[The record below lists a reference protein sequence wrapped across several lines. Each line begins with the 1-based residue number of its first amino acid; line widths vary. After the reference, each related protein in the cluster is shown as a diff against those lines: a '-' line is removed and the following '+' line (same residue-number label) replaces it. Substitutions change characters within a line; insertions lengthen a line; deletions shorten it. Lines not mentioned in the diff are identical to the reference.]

1 MATSLRGH
9 VRQFRF
15 LGDAVLLAGAYYVLA
30 RIGLSFGSLPG
41 NVAPVWPA
49 GGFALA
55 VLIVRGRRL
64 WPGVTLGALA
74 VYGVGADVP
83 LSSALAMSA
92 GNTLAALGAATVLGW
107 IGFRPVFDRT
117 RDVAAL
123 VVAATVGS
131 AVSAT
136 IGTLSLRYGGL
147 LAAADYWT
155 TWRTWW
161 MGDGLGGGVVVAPA
175 VLAGF
180 AAPLRGPLR
189 PRLQFAG
196 FLAIVAITGLW
207 VIGPAGYPYLALPL
221 VAWGAIRWALPGA
234 SLATLVTAVAAV
246 VRVGQGAAPFAGSP
260 TELLRLDG
268 FLAVLSFSGLVV
280 AAVVVERDAAAARLA
295 GANRDLEERV
305 RIRTAALDADRERLA
320 EAQRIAGIGSWELD
334 LGSETTIW
342 SDEMYR
348 IFGVDPSTFE
358 PTYEAFLALVHPDDR
373 ATVTGCLDRALTSQ
387 DSFLFDYRVPLS
399 DGRVRWVRARGR
411 LVTDDAGNLAG
422 MQGTCQD
429 ITDRM
434 EAEASLTY
442 HALHDPLTGLPNRT
456 LLLDRIEVA
465 LARSAR
471 LGRSVAVLFL
481 DLDRFKPINDSRGH
495 ATGDTVLQT
504 VASRLRAAVR
514 PSDTVGRLGGDEFV
528 VVSEDASVWQ
538 ATVLGERLIRT
549 LEKPF
554 EVEGDEVFVTVSVGI
569 AIAETGVSAD
579 ELLRDAD
586 VAMYQAKQRG
596 RARSEFFDE
605 AMRTEAARRLETATA
620 LHRALERDEFETH
633 YQPMVDLNSGAI
645 VGVEALVRWRHPERG
660 LVSPA
665 AFIPMA
671 EEQGLI
677 VPIGDRVLEESC
689 RQWASWR
696 AQFPARDPLI
706 LNVNIS
712 ARQLHRP
719 EFLESIRSVLASHG
733 VDPGSLCLELTESVL
748 MEDVEAERHTLSAL
762 RELGVGLAI
771 DDFGTGY
778 SSLTYL
784 KRFPVSGIKI
794 DQTFV
799 AGLGVDTFDTAIIES
814 VIELAHAVGLHVT
827 AEGVETVEQM
837 LRLRALGC
845 DYAQGYYFAR
855 PQPAAALDALLEC
868 WSQAKAYTGS

>member
-1 MATSLRGH
+1 LATSFRGH

-15 LGDAVLLAGAYYVLA
+15 LSDAALLAVAYYLLA
-30 RIGLSFGSLPG
+30 RVGLSFGSLPG
-41 NVAPVWPA
+41 DVAPVWPP
-49 GGFALA
+49 GGLALA
-55 VLIVRGRRL
+55 VLLVRGRRL
-64 WPGVTLGALA
+64 WPGVAIGALA
-74 VYGVGADVP
+74 VYGVGGDAP
-83 LSSALAMSA
+83 LSSALAISA
-92 GNTLAALGAATVLGW
+92 GNTLAAVGAATLLGR

-123 VVAATVGS
+123 VVAAGLGS

-136 IGTLSLRYGGL
+136 VGTLSLRFGGVL
-147 LAAADYWT
+147 PAADYWT
-155 TWRTWW
+155 AWRTWC
-161 MGDGLGGGVVVAPA
+161 MGDGLGGVVIAPA
-175 VLAGF
+175 VLAVF
-180 AAPLRGPLR
+180 AAPLRGLLR
-189 PRLQFAG
+189 PRLQFAA
-196 FLAIVAITGLW
+196 FLALVALTGFRA
-207 VIGPAGYPYLALPL
+207 IGPAGYPYLALPF
-221 VAWGAIRWALPGA
+221 VAWGAVRWALQGA
-234 SLATLVTAVAAV
+234 SLATLVTAVV
-246 VRVGQGAAPFAGSP
+246 VMVRVDQGAAPFAGSP
-260 TELLRLDG
+260 AELLRLDG
-268 FLAVLSFSGLVV
+268 FLAVVAFSGLVV
-280 AAVVVERDAAAARLA
+280 AAMVAERNAATERLET
-295 GANRDLEERV
+295 ANRDLEERV
-305 RIRTAALDADRERLA
+305 RVRTAALDADRERLA
-320 EAQRIAGIGSWELD
+320 EAQRIAGIGSWDLD
-334 LGSETTIW
+334 LATETTIW
-342 SDEMYR
+342 SGEQYR
-348 IFGVDPSTFE
+348 IFGVHPSTFE
-358 PTYEAFLALVHPDDR
+358 PTYDAFLALVHPDDR
-373 ATVTGCLDRALTSQ
+373 ATVTDGFERAVAAHEP
-387 DSFLFDYRVPLS
+387 FVFDYRVPLP
-399 DGRVRWVRARGR
+399 DGRIRWVRARGR
-411 LVTDDAGNLAG
+411 LVCDEAGDLVG

-434 EAEASLTY
+434 EAEAALTY

-456 LLLDRIEVA
+456 LLLDRIEIA

-471 LGRSVAVLFL
+471 HGRAVAVLFL

-538 ATVLGERLIRT
+538 ATALGERLIRA

-569 AIAETGVSAD
+569 AIADRAVSAD

-586 VAMYQAKQRG
+586 VAMYQAKQGG

-605 AMRTEAARRLETATA
+605 AMRTEAAQRLEIATA
-620 LHRALERDEFETH
+620 LHRAVERDEFETH
-633 YQPMVDLNSGAI
+633 YQPMVDLNTGAI

-696 AQFPARDPLI
+696 AQFPAREPLI

-712 ARQLHRP
+712 ARQLNRP
-719 EFLESIRSVLASHG
+719 EFLESIRAAMARHG

-784 KRFPVSGIKI
+784 KRFPVTGIKI

-799 AGLGVDTFDTAIIES
+799 AGLGRDTFDTAIIES

-855 PQPAAALDALLEC
+855 PQPAAALDALFDC
-868 WSQAKAYTGS
+868 WGQAEVSTGS

>member
-15 LGDAVLLAGAYYVLA
+15 LRDAALLAVAYYLLA
-30 RIGLSFGSLPG
+30 RVGLSFGSLPG
-41 NVAPVWPA
+41 DVAPVWPP

-55 VLIVRGRRL
+55 VLLVRGQRL
-64 WPGVTLGALA
+64 WPGVAIGALA
-74 VYGVGADVP
+74 VYGIDAEIA
-83 LSSALAMSA
+83 LSSALAISA
-92 GNTLAALGAATVLGW
+92 GNTLAAVGAATLLGKFE
-107 IGFRPVFDRT
+107 FRPAFDRS

-123 VVAATVGS
+123 VVAAGLGS

-136 IGTLSLRYGGL
+136 IATLSLHDGGL
-147 LAAADYWT
+147 LSAGDYWT
-155 TWRTWW
+155 AWRTWW
-161 MGDGLGGGVVVAPA
+161 MGDGLGALVVAPA
-175 VLAGF
+175 VLALF

-189 PRLQFAG
+189 PRLQFAA
-196 FLAIVAITGLW
+196 FLAVVAVTGFR

-221 VAWGAIRWALPGA
+221 VAWGAVRWALPGA
-234 SLATLVTAVAAV
+234 SLATLATAVAGV
-246 VRVGQGAAPFAGSP
+246 SRVGQGAAPFAGSA

-295 GANRDLEERV
+295 AANRDLEERV
-305 RIRTAALDADRERLA
+305 RVRTAALDADRERLA
-320 EAQRIAGIGSWELD
+320 EAQRIAGLGSWELD
-334 LGSETTIW
+334 LASETTVW

-348 IFGVDPSTFE
+348 IFGVDPSVFE
-358 PTYEAFLALVHPDDR
+358 PTYEAFLTLVHPDDR
-373 ATVTGCLDRALTSQ
+373 ATVTTGLDRAVAIQ
-387 DSFLFDYRVPLS
+387 DSFLFDYRVPLP
-399 DGRVRWVRARGR
+399 DGGIRWVRARGR
-411 LVTDDAGNLAG
+411 PITDEAGGLVG

-429 ITDRM
+429 VTDRM
-434 EAEASLTY
+434 EAEAALTY

-528 VVSEDASVWQ
+528 VVTEDASVWQ
-538 ATVLGERLIRT
+538 ATVLGERLIRA

-569 AIAETGVSAD
+569 AIAETAVSAD

-605 AMRTEAARRLETATA
+605 AMRTEAAGRLETATA
-620 LHRALERDEFETH
+620 LHRAVERDEFETH
-633 YQPMVDLNSGAI
+633 YQPIVDLNSGAI

-665 AFIPMA
+665 EFIPMA

-677 VPIGDRVLEESC
+677 VPIGDRVLQESC
-689 RQWASWR
+689 RQWAKWR
-696 AQFPARDPLI
+696 DQFPDREPLI

-719 EFLESIRSVLASHG
+719 EFLQSIRVALACHD

-762 RELGVGLAI
+762 RELGVRLAI

-784 KRFPVSGIKI
+784 KRFPVTEIKI

-799 AGLGVDTFDTAIIES
+799 AGLGGDTFDTAIIES
-814 VIELAHAVGLHVT
+814 VIELAHAVGLKVT

-845 DYAQGYYFAR
+845 DSAQGYYFAR
-855 PQPAAALDALLEC
+855 PQPAADLDALFEC
-868 WSQAKAYTGS
+868 WGQAEAYTGS

>member
-1 MATSLRGH
+1 LTTSLRGH
-9 VRQFRF
+9 VRLFRY
-15 LGDAVLLAGAYYVLA
+15 LRDAVLLAVAYYLLA
-30 RIGLSFGSLPG
+30 RVGLSLGSLPG
-41 NVAPVWPA
+41 NVAPVWPP

-55 VLIVRGRRL
+55 VLLVRGRRL
-64 WPGVTLGALA
+64 WPGVAIGTLA
-74 VYGVGADVP
+74 VYGVGADIP
-83 LSSALAMSA
+83 LLSAMAISA
-92 GNTLAALGAATVLGW
+92 GNTLAAVGAATVLGR

-123 VVAATVGS
+123 VAVAAGLGS

-136 IGTLSLRYGGL
+136 IGTLSLHYGGL
-147 LAAADYWT
+147 LPAADYLT

-161 MGDGLGGGVVVAPA
+161 MGDGLGVVVMAPA
-175 VLAGF
+175 LLAVFG
-180 AAPLRGPLR
+180 APLRDRR
-189 PRLQFAG
+189 PPGLQFAA
-196 FLAIVAITGLW
+196 FLAVVAITGFL

-221 VAWGAIRWALPGA
+221 VVWGAVRWALPGA
-234 SLATLVTAVAAV
+234 SLATLATAVVVV

-260 TELLRLDG
+260 MELLRLDG
-268 FLAVLSFSGLVV
+268 FLAVVSFSGLVV
-280 AAVVVERDAAAARLA
+280 AAVVIERDAAAGRLEA
-295 GANRDLEERV
+295 ANRELEERV

-334 LGSETTIW
+334 LVTETANW
-342 SDEMYR
+342 SDEQYR

-358 PTYEAFLALVHPDDR
+358 PTYDAFLALVHPDDR
-373 ATVTGCLDRALTSQ
+373 AAVIAGLERAVLGHEA
-387 DSFLFDYRVPLS
+387 FLFDYRVPLS
-399 DGRVRWVRARGR
+399 DGGIRWVRARGR
-411 LVTDDAGNLAG
+411 LITDDAGDLVG

-434 EAEASLTY
+434 EAEAALTY

-465 LARSAR
+465 LARSSR
-471 LGRSVAVLFL
+471 LRRSVAVLFL

-538 ATVLGERLIRT
+538 ATVLGERLIRA

-569 AIAETGVSAD
+569 AIAETAVSAD

-596 RARSEFFDE
+596 RARCEFFDE

-633 YQPMVDLNSGAI
+633 YQPIVDLNSGAI
-645 VGVEALVRWRHPERG
+645 VGVEALVRWCHPERG

-696 AQFPARDPLI
+696 TQFPDREPLI
-706 LNVNIS
+706 LNINIS

-719 EFLESIRSVLASHG
+719 EFLQSIRAALARHG
-733 VDPGSLCLELTESVL
+733 VDPGSICLELTESVL

-784 KRFPVSGIKI
+784 KRFPVTGIKI

-799 AGLGVDTFDTAIIES
+799 AGLGGDSFDTAIIES

-827 AEGVETVEQM
+827 AEGIETVEQM

-855 PQPAAALDALLEC
+855 PQSAANLDALFEY
-868 WSQAKAYTGS
+868 WGQAEAYTGS